1 MTNLYIVFCG
11 TKEIYVP
18 ERDLADMTR
27 ERTIADLAAGEWGD
41 INGRRFMVSSI
52 IELETGA
59 DRTEEFINAA
69 RHLMDADR
77 APIDRAAYDREHR
90 RDLMAAE

>member
-1 MTNLYIVFCG
+1 MSDLYIVFCG

-27 ERTIADLAAGEWGD
+27 ERTIADLAAGEWGA
-41 INGRRFMVSSI
+41 IGGNRFMVSSI

-59 DRTEEFINAA
+59 DRTDEFISAA
-69 RHLMDADR
+69 RMIMDADR
-77 APIDRAAYDREHR
+77 APRDANYARDHARE
-90 RDLMAAE
+90 AAE

>member
-1 MTNLYIVFCG
+1 MTNLYVVFCG

-59 DRTEEFINAA
+59 DRTEEFITAA
-69 RHLMDADR
+69 KLLMDADS

-90 RDLMAAE
+90 RELMAAE